1 MGQGCANAAQ
11 IRNGATTATTTAN
24 INVTGKPSAESPPV
38 GSGSDA
44 RRGGGGGGGRF

>member
-1 MGQGCANAAQ
+1 MGQGCGNAAQ
-11 IRNGATTATTTAN
+11 IRNGATTTAN